1 MAIAGYLHF
10 LLFCFSPFKALLIRQ
25 RGLIMRAFSGKR
37 SALALAIAGVTA
49 MSGLMVSPKAQAEGF
64 IDDSTLTGGIYY
76 WQRERDRKDVE
87 SDKYKT
93 NLAHSTWNANLD
105 FQSGYAADMFGLDL
119 AAFTAIE
126 MAENGDSGHPNEIA
140 FSSSNKAY
148 KEDWSGDKSG
158 ISLYKAAAKFKYG
171 PVWARGGWLQPTGQ
185 TLLAPHW
192 SFMPGTYQGA
202 EAGAKFDYGDSGELS
217 FSYMWTNEYKAP
229 WHLEMDKFYQNDRK
243 TRVDYLHS
251 FGAKY
256 DFKNDLI
263 LEAAFGQAEGFID
276 QYFAKASYK
285 LDIVGGP
292 LSTTYQFYGTRD
304 KADSGTVNDIYDG
317 TAWLQALTLGY
328 KVGQVDLRLEGTYVK
343 AEGQQGYFLQRMTPT
358 YASSN
363 GRLDVWWDNRS
374 DFNANGE
381 KAVFFGAMYDLSNWN
396 LAGWS
401 VGASYVYAWDAKPAD
416 WLINSAGQRE
426 DIASNKIKESAYS
439 LDASYTLQDGRAKGT
454 MFKLHFTQYDNHS
467 DIPSY
472 GGGYGNI
479 FQDERD
485 VKFMVIAPFT
495 IF

>member
-1 MAIAGYLHF
+1 
-10 LLFCFSPFKALLIRQ
+10 
-25 RGLIMRAFSGKR
+25 
-37 SALALAIAGVTA
+37 
-49 MSGLMVSPKAQAEGF
+49 
-64 IDDSTLTGGIYY
+64 
-76 WQRERDRKDVE
+76 
-87 SDKYKT
+87 
-93 NLAHSTWNANLD
+93 
-105 FQSGYAADMFGLDL
+105 
-119 AAFTAIE
+119 
-126 MAENGDSGHPNEIA
+126 
-140 FSSSNKAY
+140 
-148 KEDWSGDKSG
+148 